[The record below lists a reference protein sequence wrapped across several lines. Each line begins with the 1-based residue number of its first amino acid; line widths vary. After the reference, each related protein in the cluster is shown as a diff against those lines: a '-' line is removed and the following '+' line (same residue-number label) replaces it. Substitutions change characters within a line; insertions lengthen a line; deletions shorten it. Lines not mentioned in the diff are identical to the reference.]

1 MNAQK
6 VDTFI
11 MSNCKYFDT
20 YQLAAI
26 KQQLLDSPEE
36 KWDRIQFL
44 QFKDPTIA
52 LIISLLGGSLGID
65 RFFIGDVGLGI
76 AKLLTCGGLTIWAIV
91 DLFLI
96 MSAAKEKNLQAL
108 QEALIY

>member
-11 MSNCKYFDT
+11 MSNSKYFDS
-20 YQLAAI
+20 YQLLTI

-44 QFKDPTIA
+44 QFKDPTIT
-52 LIISLLGGSLGID
+52 LIISLLGGGLGID

-96 MSAAKEKNLQAL
+96 MSAA
-108 QEALIY
+108 